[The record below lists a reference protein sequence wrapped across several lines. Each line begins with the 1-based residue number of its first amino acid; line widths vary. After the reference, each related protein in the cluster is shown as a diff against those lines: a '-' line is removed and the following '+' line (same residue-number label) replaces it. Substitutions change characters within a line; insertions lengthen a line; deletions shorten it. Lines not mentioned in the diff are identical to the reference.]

1 MSGGRSSFDVSSRQ
15 PQPAPH
21 DPNRPH
27 TATQQALVT
36 TLLFAWRR
44 TVSSEPTG
52 VGAAAEH
59 HGKRVT
65 DLHIYG
71 ITSANPAAAAD
82 DVGCSRALSSAGR
95 GPDTAGRAS
104 PPLFSSAAEM
114 QRIRALYGLSS
125 GSRRTRELPHITIP
139 ADALWNNHITPA
151 ITTAHLR
158 HLWPK
163 PVRSIP
169 VSQYP
174 VSTSA
179 GDALGRGAAAW

>member
-1 MSGGRSSFDVSSRQ
+1 MARGAGLAGRVSSHNPQEHRMRYQRCDAASALAIEAWRRHAGAPACSMPAAPEWRVQLLHLRRPGVAAPLASAVTPGACRTVKVRASCRRSSFDVSSRQ

-65 DLHIYG
+65 DLHI
-71 ITSANPAAAAD
+71 N
-82 DVGCSRALSSAGR
+82 
-95 GPDTAGRAS
+95 
-104 PPLFSSAAEM
+104 
-114 QRIRALYGLSS
+114 
-125 GSRRTRELPHITIP
+125 
-139 ADALWNNHITPA
+139 
-151 ITTAHLR
+151 
-158 HLWPK
+158 
-163 PVRSIP
+163 
-169 VSQYP
+169 
-174 VSTSA
+174 
-179 GDALGRGAAAW
+179 